1 MRGERSE
8 MMNAPDRWAPKS
20 AKHDEH
26 DAAVVRARHWHAALH
41 LAFLLLGAAAGYV
54 AFQLAD
60 RELPLAFLES
70 LYDDEYRGWE
80 VLLCGL
86 YLAVLGWLGG
96 EAGNAAWILLCRYHL
111 GLSAEQM
118 RAALDGRVLLSF
130 VLIQRFRR

>member
-1 MRGERSE
+1 MRGERGEGVS
-8 MMNAPDRWAPKS
+8 AQDRWAPKS
-20 AKHDEH
+20 AKDDEQ
-26 DAAVVRARHWHAALH
+26 DVAVVRARHWQAALH
-41 LAFLLLGAAAGYV
+41 AAFLVLGAATGYV

-60 RELPLAFLES
+60 QQLPLAFLES

-118 RAALDGRVLLSF
+118 RAALDGRLVLSF